1 MSNNTNNTINAC
13 ICELNISVWTARKH
27 DKAAS
32 REVKFD
38 KGAHSDDAARVNKNL
53 MAGMANLK
61 KVTDFVAATRSNF
74 YTMTLPWS
82 DSGQRLIPMAQFFEL
97 KQWINT
103 QEIEFNSIVGEF
115 LREYPTLI
123 SAQAFQLGALFN
135 RNEYPS
141 VDEIR
146 HKFGFR
152 GGFLPLPQAGDFR
165 VDATAE
171 VINEMEEQ
179 YKETLNTRIQQ
190 VNEDL
195 WERLHSTIKHMADRM
210 GVGADGKKNIF
221 RDSMVDNAVDLCDLL
236 KRLNITNDQKL
247 EKARASLESALLGV
261 DATELRKEGARE
273 EMAIKLDSILGAWV

>member
-1 MSNNTNNTINAC
+1 MSNNTSNTINAC

-61 KVTDFVAATRSNF
+61 KVTDFVASTRSNF

-97 KQWINT
+97 KKWINT
-103 QEIEFNSIVGEF
+103 QEIEFNSIVSEF
-115 LREYPTLI
+115 LQEYPTLI

-152 GGFLPLPQAGDFR
+152 VGFLPLPQAGDFR
-165 VDATAE
+165 VDATTE

-210 GVGADGKKNIF
+210 GVSADGKKNIF

>member
-1 MSNNTNNTINAC
+1 MSNNTINAC

-97 KQWINT
+97 KKWINT
-103 QEIEFNSIVGEF
+103 QEIEFNSIVSEF
-115 LREYPTLI
+115 LQEYPTLI

-152 GGFLPLPQAGDFR
+152 VGFLPLPQAGDFR
-165 VDATAE
+165 VDATTE

-210 GVGADGKKNIF
+210 GVSADGKKNIF

>member
-1 MSNNTNNTINAC
+1 MSNINAC

-61 KVTDFVAATRSNF
+61 KVTDFVASTRSNF

-152 GGFLPLPQAGDFR
+152 VGFLPLPQAGDFR
-165 VDATAE
+165 VDATTE

>member
-1 MSNNTNNTINAC
+1 MSNNTSNTINAC

-61 KVTDFVAATRSNF
+61 KVTDFVASTRSNF

-97 KQWINT
+97 KKWINT
-103 QEIEFNSIVGEF
+103 QEIEFNSIVSEF

-152 GGFLPLPQAGDFR
+152 VGFLPLPQAGDFR
-165 VDATAE
+165 VDATTE

>member
-1 MSNNTNNTINAC
+1 MSNINAC

-61 KVTDFVAATRSNF
+61 KVTDFVASTRSNF

-123 SAQAFQLGALFN
+123 SAHAFQLGALFN

-152 GGFLPLPQAGDFR
+152 VGFLPLPQAGDFR
-165 VDATAE
+165 VDATTE

>member
-1 MSNNTNNTINAC
+1 MSNNTSNTINAC

-97 KQWINT
+97 KKWINT
-103 QEIEFNSIVGEF
+103 QEIEFNSIVSEF
-115 LREYPTLI
+115 LQEYPTLI

-152 GGFLPLPQAGDFR
+152 VGFLPLPQAGDFR
-165 VDATAE
+165 VDATTE

-210 GVGADGKKNIF
+210 GVSADGKKNIF

>member
-27 DKAAS
+27 DKVAS

-61 KVTDFVAATRSNF
+61 KVTDFVAATRSSF

-115 LREYPTLI
+115 LRDYPTLI

-141 VDEIR
+141 VDDIR

-152 GGFLPLPQAGDFR
+152 VGFLPLPQAGDFR
-165 VDATAE
+165 VDATTE

-210 GVGADGKKNIF
+210 GVSADGKKNIF
-221 RDSMVDNAVDLCDLL
+221 RDSLVENAVDLCDLL

-261 DATELRKEGARE
+261 DATELRKDGARE
-273 EMAIKLDSILGAWV
+273 EMAIKLDNILGAWV

>member
-1 MSNNTNNTINAC
+1 MSNNANNTINAC

-27 DKAAS
+27 DKVAS

-61 KVTDFVAATRSNF
+61 KVTDFVAATRSSF

-115 LREYPTLI
+115 LRDYPTLI

-141 VDEIR
+141 VDDIR

-152 GGFLPLPQAGDFR
+152 VGFLPLPQAGDFR
-165 VDATAE
+165 VDATTE

-210 GVGADGKKNIF
+210 GVSADGKKNIF
-221 RDSMVDNAVDLCDLL
+221 RDSMVENAVDLCDLL

-261 DATELRKEGARE
+261 DATELRKDGARE
-273 EMAIKLDSILGAWV
+273 EMAIKLDNILGAWV

>member
-1 MSNNTNNTINAC
+1 MSNINAC

-61 KVTDFVAATRSNF
+61 KVTDFVASTRSNF

-152 GGFLPLPQAGDFR
+152 VGFLPLPQAGDFR

>member
-1 MSNNTNNTINAC
+1 MSNNTSNTINAC
-13 ICELNISVWTARKH
+13 ICELNISVWTARKY
-27 DKAAS
+27 DKTAS
-32 REVKFD
+32 REIKFD

-61 KVTDFVAATRSNF
+61 KVTDFVAATRSSF

-97 KQWINT
+97 KQWINI
-103 QEIEFNSIVGEF
+103 QEIEFNSRVNEF
-115 LREYPTLI
+115 LQEYPTLI
-123 SAQAFQLGALFN
+123 SAQAFQLGTLFN
-135 RNEYPS
+135 RNEYPL
-141 VDEIR
+141 VDDIR

-152 GGFLPLPQAGDFR
+152 VGFLPLPQAGDFR
-165 VDATAE
+165 VDATTE

>member
-61 KVTDFVAATRSNF
+61 KVTDFVASTRSNF

-97 KQWINT
+97 KKWINT
-103 QEIEFNSIVGEF
+103 QEIEFNSIVSEF
-115 LREYPTLI
+115 LQEYPTLI

-152 GGFLPLPQAGDFR
+152 VGFLPLPQAGDFR
-165 VDATAE
+165 VDATTE

>member
-27 DKAAS
+27 DKVAS

-61 KVTDFVAATRSNF
+61 KVTDFVAATRSSF

-115 LREYPTLI
+115 LRDYPTLI

-141 VDEIR
+141 VDDIR

-152 GGFLPLPQAGDFR
+152 VGFLPLPQAGDFR
-165 VDATAE
+165 VDATTE

-210 GVGADGKKNIF
+210 GVSADGKKNIF
-221 RDSMVDNAVDLCDLL
+221 RDSMVENAVDLCDLL

-261 DATELRKEGARE
+261 DATELRKDGARE
-273 EMAIKLDSILGAWV
+273 EMAIKLDNILGAWV

>member
-1 MSNNTNNTINAC
+1 MSNINAC

-61 KVTDFVAATRSNF
+61 KVTDFVASTRSNF

-97 KQWINT
+97 KKWINT
-103 QEIEFNSIVGEF
+103 QEIEFNSIVSEF
-115 LREYPTLI
+115 LQEYPTLI

-152 GGFLPLPQAGDFR
+152 VGFLPLPQAGDFR
-165 VDATAE
+165 VDATTE

-210 GVGADGKKNIF
+210 GVSADGKKNIF

>member
-1 MSNNTNNTINAC
+1 MSNNTINAC

-27 DKAAS
+27 DKVAS

-61 KVTDFVAATRSNF
+61 KVTDFVAATRSSF

-115 LREYPTLI
+115 LRDYPTLI

-141 VDEIR
+141 VDDIR

-152 GGFLPLPQAGDFR
+152 VGFLPLPQAGDFR
-165 VDATAE
+165 VDATTE

-210 GVGADGKKNIF
+210 GVSADGKKNIF
-221 RDSMVDNAVDLCDLL
+221 RDSLVENAVDLCDLL

-261 DATELRKEGARE
+261 DATELRKDGARE
-273 EMAIKLDSILGAWV
+273 EMAIKLDNILGAWV

>member
-61 KVTDFVAATRSNF
+61 KVTDFVASTRSNF

-152 GGFLPLPQAGDFR
+152 VGFLPLPQAGDFR

>member
-61 KVTDFVAATRSNF
+61 KVTDFVASTRSNF

-97 KQWINT
+97 KKWINT
-103 QEIEFNSIVGEF
+103 QEIEFNSIVSEF
-115 LREYPTLI
+115 LQEYPTLI

-152 GGFLPLPQAGDFR
+152 VGFLPLPQAGDFR
-165 VDATAE
+165 VDATTE

-261 DATELRKEGARE
+261 DATELRKDGARE

>member
-152 GGFLPLPQAGDFR
+152 VGFLPLPQAGDFR

>member
-1 MSNNTNNTINAC
+1 MSNNTINAC

-27 DKAAS
+27 DKVAS

-61 KVTDFVAATRSNF
+61 KVTDFVAATRSSF

-115 LREYPTLI
+115 LRDYPTLI

-141 VDEIR
+141 VDDIR

-152 GGFLPLPQAGDFR
+152 VGFLPLPQAGDFR
-165 VDATAE
+165 VDATTE

-210 GVGADGKKNIF
+210 GVSADGKKNIF
-221 RDSMVDNAVDLCDLL
+221 RDSMVENAVDLCDLL

-261 DATELRKEGARE
+261 DATELRKDGARE
-273 EMAIKLDSILGAWV
+273 EMAIKLDNILGAWV

>member
-1 MSNNTNNTINAC
+1 MSNINAC

-61 KVTDFVAATRSNF
+61 KVTDFVASTRSNF

-152 GGFLPLPQAGDFR
+152 VGFLPLPQAGDFR
-165 VDATAE
+165 VDATTE

-210 GVGADGKKNIF
+210 GVSADGKKNIF

>member
-1 MSNNTNNTINAC
+1 MSNNTSNTINAC

-61 KVTDFVAATRSNF
+61 KVTDFVASTRSNF

-97 KQWINT
+97 KKWINT
-103 QEIEFNSIVGEF
+103 QEIEFNSIVSEF
-115 LREYPTLI
+115 LQEYPTLI

-152 GGFLPLPQAGDFR
+152 VGFLPLPQAGDFR
-165 VDATAE
+165 VDATTE
-171 VINEMEEQ
+171 VINEMQAQ
-179 YKETLNTRIQQ
+179 YTSMLDTRIQQ

-210 GVGADGKKNIF
+210 GVSADGKKNIF

>member
-1 MSNNTNNTINAC
+1 MSNNTINAC

-27 DKAAS
+27 DKTAS

-61 KVTDFVAATRSNF
+61 KVTDFVAATRSSF

-115 LREYPTLI
+115 LRDYPTLI

-141 VDEIR
+141 VDDIR

-152 GGFLPLPQAGDFR
+152 VGFLPLPQAGDFR
-165 VDATAE
+165 VDATTE

-210 GVGADGKKNIF
+210 GVSADGKKNIF
-221 RDSMVDNAVDLCDLL
+221 RDSLVENAVDLCDLL

-261 DATELRKEGARE
+261 DATELRKDGARE
-273 EMAIKLDSILGAWV
+273 EMAIKLDNILGAWV

>member
-61 KVTDFVAATRSNF
+61 KVTDFVASTRSNF

-115 LREYPTLI
+115 LQEYPTLI

-152 GGFLPLPQAGDFR
+152 VGFLPLPQAGDFR
-165 VDATAE
+165 VDATTE

>member
-1 MSNNTNNTINAC
+1 MSNNTSNTINAC

-27 DKAAS
+27 DKTAS
-32 REVKFD
+32 REVKRD
-38 KGAHSDDAARVNKNL
+38 KGAYSDDAARVNKNL

-61 KVTDFVAATRSNF
+61 KVTDFVASTRSNF

-97 KQWINT
+97 KKWINT
-103 QEIEFNSIVGEF
+103 QEIEFNSIVSEF
-115 LREYPTLI
+115 LQEYPTLI

-152 GGFLPLPQAGDFR
+152 VGFLPLPQAGDFR
-165 VDATAE
+165 VDATTE
-171 VINEMEEQ
+171 VINEMQAQ
-179 YKETLNTRIQQ
+179 YTSMLDTRIQQ

-210 GVGADGKKNIF
+210 GVSADGKKNIF

>member
-38 KGAHSDDAARVNKNL
+38 KGAHSDDAASVNKNL

-152 GGFLPLPQAGDFR
+152 VGFLPLPQAGDFR

>member
-27 DKAAS
+27 DKVAS
-32 REVKFD
+32 REVKHD

-61 KVTDFVAATRSNF
+61 KVTDFVAATRSSF

-115 LREYPTLI
+115 LRDYPTLI

-141 VDEIR
+141 VDDIR

-152 GGFLPLPQAGDFR
+152 VGFLPLPQAGDFR
-165 VDATAE
+165 VDAATE

-195 WERLHSTIKHMADRM
+195 WERLHSTIKHMSDRM
-210 GVGADGKKNIF
+210 GVSADGKKNIF
-221 RDSMVDNAVDLCDLL
+221 RDSLVENAVDLCDLL

-261 DATELRKEGARE
+261 DATELRKDGARE
-273 EMAIKLDSILGAWV
+273 EMAIKLDNILGAWV

>member
-1 MSNNTNNTINAC
+1 MSNNTSNTINAC

-61 KVTDFVAATRSNF
+61 KVTDFVASTRSNF

-97 KQWINT
+97 KKWINT
-103 QEIEFNSIVGEF
+103 QEIEFNSIVSEF
-115 LREYPTLI
+115 LQEYPTLI

-152 GGFLPLPQAGDFR
+152 VGFLPLPQAGDFR

-261 DATELRKEGARE
+261 DATELRKDGARE